1 MILSGGD
8 VNKKGILLLLSM
20 MLIITGC
27 STLQQ
32 EPYSRLLSKEEGS
45 YSLVIVGH
53 EQSIDFQALEN
64 YDINKRV
71 TTIINEH
78 SLELFNRDDSALNV
92 QKAPAF
98 LVFDTEKEVFRSY
111 DFEELIRFL
120 QEE

>member
-1 MILSGGD
+1 M
-8 VNKKGILLLLSM
+8 LLSM